1 MYLCLWWFHSD
12 GHLNSAV
19 PLSHFPSS
27 KEGRGLGEGGRKSDG
42 GGKKKRLQAEIIFLK
57 KKEGGKKK

>member
-27 KEGRGLGEGGRKSDG
+27 KEDRGLGEGGRKSDG
-42 GGKKKRLQAEIIFLK
+42 GGGGRLQAEIIFLK
-57 KKEGGKKK
+57 KKEGEKKK